1 MAISANMDLS
11 VILDVLL
18 TQGASQLD
26 VDAASVLLLNPHT
39 HTLEYAAG
47 NGFRT
52 KAVENAQLRVG
63 EGLPGHVALK
73 RNVLHVPDLLSSD
86 LLLRKR
92 LLDEGFVSYQ
102 AAPLVAKGQLQGVLE
117 IFSRTRLAKDDEQ
130 ISFLET
136 MATQAAIAI
145 DNAQLFYDLQR
156 SNFELEMAYDATIE
170 GWSRALELRDQDT
183 EGHTLRVAD
192 MTVRLAQAMG
202 VKGSEIIHIRRGA
215 LLHDIGKM
223 GIPDSILLKPAK
235 LNDEEWD
242 IMKKHP
248 GYAYEMFLP
257 IEFLRP
263 ALDIPFCH
271 HERWDG
277 TGYPRQLKA
286 EQIPLPA
293 RVFAVA
299 DVWDALTT
307 KRPYREAWTEE
318 KALEYITTNAG
329 KHFDPRVVELFL
341 NLRNNENLDMQ

>member
-1 MAISANMDLS
+1 
-11 VILDVLL
+11 
-18 TQGASQLD
+18 
-26 VDAASVLLLNPHT
+26 
-39 HTLEYAAG
+39 
-47 NGFRT
+47 
-52 KAVENAQLRVG
+52 
-63 EGLPGHVALK
+63 
-73 RNVLHVPDLLSSD
+73 
-86 LLLRKR
+86 
-92 LLDEGFVSYQ
+92 
-102 AAPLVAKGQLQGVLE
+102 
-117 IFSRTRLAKDDEQ
+117 
-130 ISFLET
+130 
-136 MATQAAIAI
+136 
-145 DNAQLFYDLQR
+145 
-156 SNFELEMAYDATIE
+156 
-170 GWSRALELRDQDT
+170 
-183 EGHTLRVAD
+183 
-192 MTVRLAQAMG
+192 
-202 VKGSEIIHIRRGA
+202 
-215 LLHDIGKM
+215 M